1 MFVTSY
7 TVCVKVLHELP
18 FSDVHGHDP
27 VPMAPCGVA
36 RNQRAFPKLVS
47 NPAPHQTRADDKD
60 LEEFEPADLAMA
72 LCRML
77 SYNIGQLAY
86 MNAVRYGLSRIFFG
100 GFFIRG
106 HPYTM
111 ETISFAIDFWSKAR
125 LAPVSANNPCFLVL
139 ARAWCRGARAAL
151 IFLKLPSL

>member
-1 MFVTSY
+1 
-7 TVCVKVLHELP
+7 
-18 FSDVHGHDP
+18 
-27 VPMAPCGVA
+27 
-36 RNQRAFPKLVS
+36 
-47 NPAPHQTRADDKD
+47 
-60 LEEFEPADLAMA
+60 MA

-125 LAPVSANNPCFLVL
+125 LSPAFASHPLPPWLCPCLVTRRTSSL
-139 ARAWCRGARAAL
+139 DV
-151 IFLKLPSL
+151 LKLPG

>member
-1 MFVTSY
+1 
-7 TVCVKVLHELP
+7 
-18 FSDVHGHDP
+18 
-27 VPMAPCGVA
+27 
-36 RNQRAFPKLVS
+36 
-47 NPAPHQTRADDKD
+47 
-60 LEEFEPADLAMA
+60 MA

-125 LAPVSANNPCFLVL
+125 LAPIFAIQSCSLGFAHPC
-139 ARAWCRGARAAL
+139 RRGVRAA
-151 IFLKLPSL
+151 FYSLKLPGL

>member
-1 MFVTSY
+1 MISP
-7 TVCVKVLHELP
+7 LSPPL
-18 FSDVHGHDP
+18 
-27 VPMAPCGVA
+27 
-36 RNQRAFPKLVS
+36 
-47 NPAPHQTRADDKD
+47 ADDKD

-125 LAPVSANNPCFLVL
+125 
-139 ARAWCRGARAAL
+139 AAL
-151 IFLKLPSL
+151 STPKARTAATCLCPF